1 MDTDDLTSMA
11 YDCIRYADD
20 VSDILKAELGAACTS
35 FRTEDEYLS
44 GILKHVREIE
54 KDPEEYLDWW
64 NLLDRVDIKVF
75 KRKIRGLREHIQ
87 KTINT
92 PLKDRGKP
100 RW

>member
-1 MDTDDLTSMA
+1 MDTDDLTPMA

-54 KDPEEYLDWW
+54 KDPEGYLDRW
-64 NLLDRVDIKVF
+64 NLLDLVDMKVF
-75 KRKIRGLREHIQ
+75 KRKVRVLREYIQ

-92 PLKDRGKP
+92 SLKDRGKP
-100 RW
+100 KW